1 MDRSTSVGKEGPG
14 IAIVAVAFGNCSWGS
29 CLGVGSDGGTA
40 SIQSALFRSMAER
53 RRRTSS
59 VVILRFNCFNVEPRY
74 LTYHTLLVGTH
85 AFQCSKR

>member
-1 MDRSTSVGKEGPG
+1 
-14 IAIVAVAFGNCSWGS
+14 
-29 CLGVGSDGGTA
+29 
-40 SIQSALFRSMAER
+40 MAER

-85 AFQCSKR
+85 AFQCSKK